1 VKPDDKSR
9 RAAKAKVAVV
19 GGGVAGLAAACAL
32 ANDGVEV
39 TVYERKPFLGGRAC
53 SYDHP
58 GVGQVVDNSQHILL
72 GCCTNLREFYQRLG
86 VEDKIRWYKSITFM
100 EPGGR
105 TGVIEPGWLPAPLH
119 SGISFAKFGLLSLRD
134 KLGIARA
141 LVALM
146 PGVPEYTD
154 ENFLSWLKRHG
165 QSQQAIDRFWAPVL
179 VSSLNEELEACSVK
193 YAGMVLRDAFLK
205 SAEAGAMGVPAA
217 PLSELYGAAEGYITS
232 RGGHVHLRTAVE
244 GMTSLTDGV
253 LLRVNGVEEKFDYAI
268 SAVPFHQLGK
278 VLPEGPESDALRTLA
293 GGLKTVPITGI
304 HLWFDRQV
312 TELEHVALLDRNIQ
326 WVFQKS
332 KILATKPSSAG
343 VNGGAETPSYLEL
356 VVSSSRNMLEMGRG
370 EVLELALKE
379 LGEFFPKVREAKL
392 MKAAVVKEV
401 HATFAPSPKSE
412 AHRPGPLTAW
422 PRIFVSGDWTNTGWP
437 ATMEGAVRAG
447 YLTAEAVSR
456 AMGRMMGRTTG
467 GAGRYLVPDLKA
479 QGLMRLFKA

>member
-1 VKPDDKSR
+1 VTVTPDEKSR
-9 RAAKAKVAVV
+9 RAAKAKIAVV

-32 ANDGVEV
+32 ADDGCEV

-86 VEDKIRWYKSITFM
+86 VADKIRWYKSITFM

-105 TGVIEPGWLPAPLH
+105 TGVIGPGWLPAPLH
-119 SGISFAKFGLLSLRD
+119 SGVSFARFGLLSMRD

-146 PGVPEYTD
+146 PGVPEDTD
-154 ENFLSWLKRHG
+154 ESFLSWLRRHG
-165 QSQQAIDRFWAPVL
+165 QTERAIDRFWAPVL
-179 VSSLNEELEACSVK
+179 VSSLNEELAACSVK

-217 PLSELYGAAEGYITS
+217 PLSEIYGAAEGYITA
-232 RGGHVHLRTAVE
+232 RGGHVHLRTTVE
-244 GMTSLTDGV
+244 GMTSLADGV

-268 SAVPFHQLGK
+268 CAVPFHQLGK
-278 VLPEGPESDALRTLA
+278 VLPEGAESDALQSLA

-332 KILATKPSSAG
+332 KILESKPESAG
-343 VNGGAETPSYLEL
+343 AGSSSGEVPSYLEL
-356 VVSSSRNMLEMGRG
+356 VVSSSRKMLEMSRA
-370 EVLELALKE
+370 EVIELALRE
-379 LGEFFPKVREAKL
+379 LAEFFPKVREAKL
-392 MKAAVVKEV
+392 LKAAVVKEV
-401 HATFAPSPKSE
+401 HATFAPSPLSE
-412 AHRPGPLTAW
+412 QHRPGPVTGW

-447 YLTAEAVSR
+447 YLTAEAVSF
-456 AMGRMMGRTTG
+456 AMGER
-467 GAGRYLVPDLKA
+467 GRYVVPDLKA

>member
-1 VKPDDKSR
+1 MPTGEKPAR
-9 RAAKAKVAVV
+9 VTVAVV
-19 GGGVAGLAAACAL
+19 GGGIAGLAAACAL
-32 ANDGVEV
+32 ANDGHEV

-53 SYDHP
+53 SYEHP
-58 GVGQVVDNSQHILL
+58 GVGQVVDNCQHILL
-72 GCCTNLREFYQRLG
+72 GCCTNLREFYERLG
-86 VEDKIRWYKSITFM
+86 VADKIRWYKSISFM

-105 TGVIEPGWLPAPLH
+105 QGVIAPGWLPPPLH
-119 SGISFAKFGLLSLRD
+119 SGISFATFGLLSVRD

-146 PGVPEYTD
+146 PGVPEDTD
-154 ENFLSWLKRHG
+154 ENFLSWLRRHG
-165 QSQQAIDRFWAPVL
+165 QTERAIERFWAPVL
-179 VSSLNEELEACSVK
+179 VSSLNEELADCSVK

-217 PLSELYGAAEGYITS
+217 PLSEIYGATERYITA
-232 RGGHVHLRTAVE
+232 RGGRVLLRTAVE
-244 GMTSLTDGV
+244 GMTSLPDGV

-268 SAVPFHQLGK
+268 SAVPFHQLSK
-278 VLPEGPESDALRTLA
+278 VLPQDEVSKALQSQA

-332 KILATKPSSAG
+332 KILGTKQESAG
-343 VNGGAETPSYLEL
+343 AGSSSGEVPSYLEL
-356 VVSSSRNMLEMGRG
+356 VVSSSRKMLEMSRE
-370 EVLELALKE
+370 EVIELALRE
-379 LGEFFPKVREAKL
+379 LGEFFPKVRDAKL
-392 MKAAVVKEV
+392 VKAAVVKEV
-401 HATFAPSPKSE
+401 HATFAPSPRSE
-412 AHRPGPLTAW
+412 QHRPGPETAW

-456 AMGRMMGRTTG
+456 AEGHAR
-467 GAGRYLVPDLKA
+467 RYLVADLPA
-479 QGLMRLFKA
+479 RGLMRMFKA